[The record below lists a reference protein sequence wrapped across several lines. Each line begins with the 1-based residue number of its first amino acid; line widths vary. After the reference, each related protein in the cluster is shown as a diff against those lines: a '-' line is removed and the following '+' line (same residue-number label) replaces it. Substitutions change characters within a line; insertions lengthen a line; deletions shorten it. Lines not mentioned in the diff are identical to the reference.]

1 MYSVLARADSQG
13 RVLRPRPQKMNGER
27 VMAHVN
33 AEGAVKDEASRDA
46 LPPLTDA
53 QFETLLKRYA
63 TRDETQ

>member
-1 MYSVLARADSQG
+1 
-13 RVLRPRPQKMNGER
+13 
-27 VMAHVN
+27 MAHVN